1 MPSIADH
8 LPRAW
13 AEVDL
18 AAVVSNARTV
28 SRIAGARLLPMV
40 KANAYGLGAVPV
52 ARALEAVDPWGFG
65 VATPEEGAELR
76 RAGTARPIVVFS
88 PLAPA
93 TVEACLRDDLR
104 PVIGDLDGLAAW
116 RAAGD
121 RPFHVEVDTGM
132 ARAGFR
138 WDEVPAWRDAVTAAG
153 PACEGIF
160 THFHSADEDPAS
172 AAGQWTRFRDVLA
185 LLACRPSLVHAANSA
200 AALRGPDFAGDLVR
214 PGIYLYGG
222 AAGGHVPATAVRL
235 EARVVALRRV
245 PAGESVCYGAT
256 WVAPVETQVAT
267 LGIGYADGVHRSLSG
282 TGLVELAGRRVRMVG
297 RVTMDFTMVAVEAPV
312 ALGDVATVF
321 GGLVSLDEQAA
332 LAGTISY
339 ELLTALGPRI
349 PRRYEGAA

>member
-8 LPRAW
+8 PPRAW

-52 ARALEAVDPWGFG
+52 ARALERVAPWGFG

-76 RAGTARPIVVFS
+76 RAGIVRPIVVFT

-93 TVEACLRDDLR
+93 AVDACLRDDLR
-104 PVIGDLDGLAAW
+104 PVIGDLEGLAAW

-132 ARAGFR
+132 GRAGFR
-138 WDEVPAWRDAVTAAG
+138 WDEAPGWRTAVADAGA
-153 PACEGIF
+153 ACEGVF
-160 THFHSADEDPAS
+160 THFHSADESPAS
-172 AAGQWTRFRDVLA
+172 VVRQWERFREVLT
-185 LLACRPSLVHAANSA
+185 LLPARPDLIHAANSA
-200 AALRGPDFAGDLVR
+200 AALRGPDFAADLVR
-214 PGIYLYGG
+214 PGIFLYGG
-222 AAGGHVPATAVRL
+222 AAGGHTPATAVRL

-245 PAGESVCYGAT
+245 AAGDSVSYGGT
-256 WVAPVETQVAT
+256 WVAPVETEIAT

-282 TGLVELAGRRVRMVG
+282 TGVVELGGRRVRIVG
-297 RVTMDFTMVAVEAPV
+297 RVTMDCTMVAVEGPV
-312 ALGDVATVF
+312 ARGDVATVF

-349 PRRYEGAA
+349 PRRYEGTA

>member
-52 ARALEAVDPWGFG
+52 ARALEAVEPWGYG

-76 RAGTARPIVVFS
+76 RAGIARPIVVFS
-88 PLAPA
+88 PLGPA
-93 TVEACLRDDLR
+93 TVEPCLRADLR
-104 PVIGDLDGLAAW
+104 PVIGDLEGLAAW
-116 RAAGD
+116 QAAG
-121 RPFHVEVDTGM
+121 RHPFHVEVDTGM

-138 WDEVPAWRDAVTAAG
+138 WDEAPAWRSAVAAAG
-153 PACEGIF
+153 AACEGIF
-160 THFHSADEDPAS
+160 THFHSADEAPAS
-172 AAGQWTRFRDVLA
+172 MVRQWERFRDVLA
-185 LLACRPSLVHAANSA
+185 LLPDRPALVHAANSA
-200 AALRGPDFAGDLVR
+200 AALRGPDYAADLVR
-214 PGIYLYGG
+214 PGIFLYGG
-222 AAGGHVPATAVRL
+222 AAAGHEPATAVRL
-235 EARVVALRRV
+235 EARVVALRTV
-245 PAGESVCYGAT
+245 AAGDSVSYGAS
-256 WVAPVETQVAT
+256 WVAPAATRIAT
-267 LGIGYADGVHRSLSG
+267 LGVGYADGLHRSLG
-282 TGLVELAGRRVRMVG
+282 GCGVVELGGRRVRVVG
-297 RVTMDFTMVAVEAPV
+297 RVTMDFTMVAVEGPA

-321 GGLVSLDEQAA
+321 GGLVSVDEQAA
-332 LAGTISY
+332 LAGTIAY